1 MKIIFII
8 NQNLF
13 IDLQQILSTIQE
25 TKKLIHFVVK

>member
-13 IDLQQILSTIQE
+13 IDLQQILSPIQE
-25 TKKLIHFVVK
+25 IKKLIHFVVK

>member
-13 IDLQQILSTIQE
+13 IDLQQILSPIQE